1 MQIKGFLLLSASGG
15 EQVIYYSES
24 KKMKK
29 YIIVLAMC
37 LGCIGLLHSEAAA
50 KKTLDINIVG
60 HVLDKSTRE
69 HLPYITISLKGTTV
83 GTMTDASGH
92 YFLKNLPEGDFVLEA
107 SSVGYE
113 TSRRQVSLKKGVT
126 LEIDFEI
133 EPSAVAL
140 DGVVVSANRSE
151 TTRQLAPTL
160 VNVLN
165 IKTFENTNSGNL
177 AQGLNFQPGVRVE
190 NDCQN
195 CGFQQVRINGLDGP
209 YTQILIDSRPIF
221 SALSGVYGLE
231 QIPANMIERVE
242 VMRGGGSALFGSS
255 AIAGTINVITKEPL
269 RNSGSIAHSITS
281 IGGSGNLENNTSLNA
296 SLVTDNNK
304 AGLYVFGQNRQRAGY
319 DHDGDGFTELPALK
333 AQTLG
338 LRSYLKTSNYSKLT
352 LEYHHIGEFRRGGN
366 LLNRPPHEADIAE
379 QLNHSINGGGL
390 NYNLFTPN
398 EKHRINLYASAQHID
413 RESYYGT
420 KQNLDAYG
428 ATTDLTIVAGGQY
441 VYSFDRCLF
450 MPADLTAGIE
460 YNYDKLRD
468 EMKGY
473 HRTTR
478 QEVHIES
485 AFLQNEW
492 KNERWSFLVGGRLD
506 KHNLI
511 DHVIFSP
518 RANVRFN
525 PTPNINLRA
534 SYSSG
539 FRAPQTYDEDLHV
552 AAVGGE
558 GTIIQQASNLKEEKS
573 HSVSLSADMYRRFGP
588 FQCNLLLEGFYTRLN
603 HVFVLEEIGFDQTHN
618 ATVKERRNGAGA
630 QVAGVTVE
638 GKVAYLSLVQLQAG
652 VTWQQSHYTRAERW
666 SDDELVPAEK
676 RIFRTPDWYGYFTA
690 TYTPVKPLNIA
701 LSGTYTGSMLVQHM
715 AGYIAKDVAV
725 TTPDFFDMTAKV
737 SYDFSL
743 YKTITLQVNAG
754 VQNIFNAYQKDFDQG
769 KERDSGYIYGPSLPR
784 SYFAGM
790 KLMF

>member
-15 EQVIYYSES
+15 EQFIYYSES

-37 LGCIGLLHSEAAA
+37 LGCIGLLHAETAA
-50 KKTLDINIVG
+50 KKTWDINIVG
-60 HVLDKSTRE
+60 HVLNKETRE

-450 MPADLTAGIE
+450 VPADLTAGIE

-558 GTIIQQASNLKEEKS
+558 GTIIQQADNLKEEKS

-725 TTPDFFDMTAKV
+725 TAPDFFDMTAKV

-769 KERDSGYIYGPSLPR
+769 KERDSGYIYGPSMPR

>member
-1 MQIKGFLLLSASGG
+1 
-15 EQVIYYSES
+15 
-24 KKMKK
+24 
-29 YIIVLAMC
+29 
-37 LGCIGLLHSEAAA
+37 
-50 KKTLDINIVG
+50 
-60 HVLDKSTRE
+60 
-69 HLPYITISLKGTTV
+69 
-83 GTMTDASGH
+83 MTDASGH
-92 YFLKNLPEGDFVLEA
+92 YFLKNLPEGDFFLET
-107 SSVGYE
+107 SSVGYKTE
-113 TSRRQVSLKKGVT
+113 RRKVSLRRGTT

-133 EPSAVAL
+133 EEDAVVL

-165 IKTFENTNSGNL
+165 IKTFENTNSNSL

-209 YTQILIDSRPIF
+209 YTQILMDSRPIF

-242 VMRGGGSALFGSS
+242 VMRGGGSALFGAS
-255 AIAGTINVITKEPL
+255 AIAGTINIITKEPL

-281 IGGSGNLENNTSLNA
+281 IGGSGDFDNSTSLNA
-296 SLVTDNNK
+296 SLVNDNNK
-304 AGLYVFGQNRQRAGY
+304 AGIYIFGQNRQRSGY
-319 DHDGDGFTELPALK
+319 DHDNDGFTELPELK

-338 LRSYLKTSNYSKLT
+338 FRSYLRTSNYSKLT
-352 LEYHHIGEFRRGGN
+352 FEYHHISEYRRGGDR
-366 LLNRPPHEADIAE
+366 LNRPPHEADIAE
-379 QLNHSINGGGL
+379 QLNHSIDGGGL
-390 NYNLFTPN
+390 NYSMFFLFD
-398 EKHRINLYASAQHID
+398 K
-413 RESYYGT
+413 
-420 KQNLDAYG
+420 
-428 ATTDLTIVAGGQY
+428 
-441 VYSFDRCLF
+441 CLF

-460 YNYDKLRD
+460 YNYDNLRD

-473 HRTTR
+473 NRKTR
-478 QEVHIES
+478 QEVHTES

-492 KNERWSFLVGGRLD
+492 KNDRWSILVGGRLD

-518 RANVRFN
+518 RANLRFN
-525 PTPNINLRA
+525 PVRDVNLRL

-558 GTIIQQASNLKEEKS
+558 ATMIRQAENLREEKS
-573 HSVSLSADMYRRFGP
+573 HSVSLSADMYRRFGA

-603 HVFVLEEIGFDQTHN
+603 HVFVLEEIGKDEEHN
-618 ATVKERRNGAGA
+618 AVIKERRNGQGA
-630 QVAGVTVE
+630 EVAGVTVE

-652 VTWQQSHYTRAERW
+652 VTWQKSHYTRPEKW
-666 SDDELVPAEK
+666 SKDSSVPAEK

-690 TYTPVKPLNIA
+690 TYSPVKPLNIA
-701 LSGTYTGSMLVQHM
+701 LSGTYTGSMIVQHM
-715 AGYIAKDVAV
+715 KGYIPKDMAV
-725 TTPDFFDMTAKV
+725 TTPDFFDMNLKI

-743 YKTITLQVNAG
+743 YKFITLQLNAG
-754 VQNIFNAYQKDFDQG
+754 VQNIFNAYQRDFDQG
-769 KERDSGYIYGPSLPR
+769 KERDSGYIYGPSMPR
-784 SYFAGM
+784 SYFAGA

>member
-1 MQIKGFLLLSASGG
+1 M
-15 EQVIYYSES
+15 
-24 KKMKK
+24 
-29 YIIVLAMC
+29 
-37 LGCIGLLHSEAAA
+37 
-50 KKTLDINIVG
+50 
-60 HVLDKSTRE
+60 
-69 HLPYITISLKGTTV
+69 
-83 GTMTDASGH
+83 
-92 YFLKNLPEGDFVLEA
+92 
-107 SSVGYE
+107 
-113 TSRRQVSLKKGVT
+113 
-126 LEIDFEI
+126 
-133 EPSAVAL
+133 
-140 DGVVVSANRSE
+140 
-151 TTRQLAPTL
+151 
-160 VNVLN
+160 
-165 IKTFENTNSGNL
+165 
-177 AQGLNFQPGVRVE
+177 
-190 NDCQN
+190 
-195 CGFQQVRINGLDGP
+195 
-209 YTQILIDSRPIF
+209 
-221 SALSGVYGLE
+221 
-231 QIPANMIERVE
+231 
-242 VMRGGGSALFGSS
+242 
-255 AIAGTINVITKEPL
+255 
-269 RNSGSIAHSITS
+269 
-281 IGGSGNLENNTSLNA
+281 
-296 SLVTDNNK
+296 
-304 AGLYVFGQNRQRAGY
+304 
-319 DHDGDGFTELPALK
+319 
-333 AQTLG
+333 
-338 LRSYLKTSNYSKLT
+338 
-352 LEYHHIGEFRRGGN
+352 
-366 LLNRPPHEADIAE
+366 NRPPHEADIAE

-558 GTIIQQASNLKEEKS
+558 GTIIQQADNLKEEKS

-666 SDDELVPAEK
+666 SNDESVPAEK

>member
-1 MQIKGFLLLSASGG
+1 MSLN
-15 EQVIYYSES
+15 YSES

-29 YIIVLAMC
+29 YIILCVIC
-37 LGCIGLLHSEAAA
+37 LWHIGVSRAETATQ
-50 KKTLDINIVG
+50 KTLDINIVG
-60 HVLDKSTRE
+60 HVLDKHMRE

-83 GTMTDASGH
+83 GTMTDGSGH

-113 TSRRQVSLKKGVT
+113 TGRRKVSLKKGVT

-133 EPSAVAL
+133 EPSDVAL

-165 IKTFENTNSGNL
+165 IKTFENTNSGTL

-209 YTQILIDSRPIF
+209 YTQILMDSRPIF

-255 AIAGTINVITKEPL
+255 AIAGTINIITREPL
-269 RNSGSIAHSITS
+269 RNSGSLAHTITS
-281 IGGSGNLENNTSLNA
+281 IGGSGKFENNTSLNA
-296 SLVTDNNK
+296 SLVTDDNK

-319 DHDGDGFTELPALK
+319 DHDGDSFTELPELK
-333 AQTLG
+333 GQTLG
-338 LRSYLKTSNYSKLT
+338 FRSYLKTSNYSKLT
-352 LEYHHIGEFRRGGN
+352 LEYHHINEYRRGGN

-390 NYNLFTPN
+390 SYSLFTPN

-413 RESYYGT
+413 RDSYYGT

-428 ATTDLTIVAGGQY
+428 ETSDLTVVAGGQY
-441 VYSFDRCLF
+441 IYSFDRCLF

-473 HRTTR
+473 NRTTR
-478 QEVHIES
+478 QEVRIES

-492 KNERWSFLVGGRLD
+492 KNDRWSFLVGGRLD

-525 PTPNINLRA
+525 PTPNVNLRA

-558 GTIIQQASNLKEEKS
+558 GTIIRQAANLKEEKS
-573 HSVSLSADMYRRFGP
+573 HSVSLSADMYRRFGA

-618 ATVKERRNGAGA
+618 AKVKERRNGKGA
-630 QVAGVTVE
+630 EVAGVTVE

-652 VTWQQSHYTRAERW
+652 VTWQRSHYTQPEQW
-666 SDDELVPAEK
+666 SDDESVPAER

-715 AGYIAKDVAV
+715 KGYIAKDVAV

-743 YKTITLQVNAG
+743 YKAITLQVNAG
-754 VQNIFNAYQKDFDQG
+754 VQNIFNAYQRDFDQG
-769 KERDSGYIYGPSLPR
+769 KERDSGYIYGPSMPR

>member
-1 MQIKGFLLLSASGG
+1 
-15 EQVIYYSES
+15 
-24 KKMKK
+24 MKK
-29 YIIVLAMC
+29 YIILLVIC
-37 LGCIGLLHSEAAA
+37 LWHIATVCAETAT
-50 KKTLDINIVG
+50 KKSLDINIVG
-60 HVLDKSTRE
+60 HVLDKNSRE

-113 TSRRQVSLKKGVT
+113 TARRKVSLKKGVT

-133 EPSAVAL
+133 EASAVAL

-165 IKTFENTNSGNL
+165 IKTFENTNSGTL

-209 YTQILIDSRPIF
+209 YTQILMDSRPIF
-221 SALSGVYGLE
+221 SSLSGVYGLE

-255 AIAGTINVITKEPL
+255 AIAGTINIITREPL

-281 IGGSGNLENNTSLNA
+281 VGGSANLENNTSLNA
-296 SLVTDNNK
+296 SLVTDDHK

-319 DHDGDGFTELPALK
+319 DHDGDGFTELPELK
-333 AQTLG
+333 SQTLG
-338 LRSYLKTSNYSKLT
+338 FRSYLKTSNYSKLT
-352 LEYHHIGEFRRGGN
+352 LEYHHIGEYRRGGN

-379 QLNHSINGGGL
+379 QVNHSINGGGL

-398 EKHRINLYASAQHID
+398 EKHRINLYASAQHVD
-413 RESYYGT
+413 RDSYYGT
-420 KQNLDAYG
+420 RQNLDAYG
-428 ATTDLTIVAGGQY
+428 ETNDLTVVAGGQY
-441 VYSFDRCLF
+441 IYSFDRCLF
-450 MPADLTAGIE
+450 MPADLTAGVE
-460 YNYDKLRD
+460 YNYDRLRD

-473 HRTTR
+473 HRSTR

-492 KNERWSFLVGGRLD
+492 KNDRWSFLVGGRLD

-525 PTPNINLRA
+525 PTPNVNLRA

-558 GTIIQQASNLKEEKS
+558 GTIIQQAANLKEEKS
-573 HSVSLSADMYRRFGP
+573 HSFSLSADMYRRFGA

-603 HVFVLEEIGFDQTHN
+603 NVFVLEEIGFDQTHN
-618 ATVKERRNGAGA
+618 ATVKERRNGQGA
-630 QVAGVTVE
+630 EVAGVTLE

-666 SDDELVPAEK
+666 SDDESVPAER

-690 TYTPVKPLNIA
+690 TYTPVKPLTIA

-715 AGYIAKDVAV
+715 KGYIAKDVAV

-737 SYDFSL
+737 SYDIPL
-743 YKTITLQVNAG
+743 YKAITLQLHAG
-754 VQNIFNAYQKDFDQG
+754 VQNIFNAYQRDFDQG
-769 KERDSGYIYGPSLPR
+769 KDLDSGYIYGPSMPR

-790 KLMF
+790 KLSF

>member
-37 LGCIGLLHSEAAA
+37 LGCIGLLHSETAA

-60 HVLDKSTRE
+60 HVLNKESRE

-319 DHDGDGFTELPALK
+319 DHDGDGFTELPALR

-638 GKVAYLSLVQLQAG
+638 GKIAYLSLVQLQAG
-652 VTWQQSHYTRAERW
+652 VTWQQSHYTQAERW

>member
-1 MQIKGFLLLSASGG
+1 MQIKVFLLLLMSGR

-37 LGCIGLLHSEAAA
+37 LGCIGLLHSETAA

-319 DHDGDGFTELPALK
+319 DHDGDGFTELPALR
-333 AQTLG
+333 AQTIG

-558 GTIIQQASNLKEEKS
+558 GTIIQQADNLKEEKS

-666 SDDELVPAEK
+666 SSDESVPAEK

-715 AGYIAKDVAV
+715 AGSIAKDVAV

>member
-37 LGCIGLLHSEAAA
+37 LGCIGLLHSETAA

-539 FRAPQTYDEDLHV
+539 FRAPQTYDEELHV

-558 GTIIQQASNLKEEKS
+558 GTIIQQADNLKEEKS

-666 SDDELVPAEK
+666 SNDESVPAEK

>member
-37 LGCIGLLHSEAAA
+37 LGCIGLLHSETAA

-60 HVLDKSTRE
+60 HVLNKESRE

-281 IGGSGNLENNTSLNA
+281 IGDSGNLENNTSLNA

-558 GTIIQQASNLKEEKS
+558 GTIIQQADNLKEEKS

-725 TTPDFFDMTAKV
+725 TAPDFFDMTAKV

-769 KERDSGYIYGPSLPR
+769 KERDSGYIYGPSMPR

>member
-1 MQIKGFLLLSASGG
+1 M
-15 EQVIYYSES
+15 
-24 KKMKK
+24 
-29 YIIVLAMC
+29 
-37 LGCIGLLHSEAAA
+37 
-50 KKTLDINIVG
+50 
-60 HVLDKSTRE
+60 
-69 HLPYITISLKGTTV
+69 
-83 GTMTDASGH
+83 
-92 YFLKNLPEGDFVLEA
+92 
-107 SSVGYE
+107 
-113 TSRRQVSLKKGVT
+113 
-126 LEIDFEI
+126 
-133 EPSAVAL
+133 
-140 DGVVVSANRSE
+140 
-151 TTRQLAPTL
+151 
-160 VNVLN
+160 
-165 IKTFENTNSGNL
+165 
-177 AQGLNFQPGVRVE
+177 
-190 NDCQN
+190 
-195 CGFQQVRINGLDGP
+195 
-209 YTQILIDSRPIF
+209 
-221 SALSGVYGLE
+221 
-231 QIPANMIERVE
+231 
-242 VMRGGGSALFGSS
+242 
-255 AIAGTINVITKEPL
+255 
-269 RNSGSIAHSITS
+269 
-281 IGGSGNLENNTSLNA
+281 
-296 SLVTDNNK
+296 
-304 AGLYVFGQNRQRAGY
+304 
-319 DHDGDGFTELPALK
+319 
-333 AQTLG
+333 
-338 LRSYLKTSNYSKLT
+338 
-352 LEYHHIGEFRRGGN
+352 
-366 LLNRPPHEADIAE
+366 
-379 QLNHSINGGGL
+379 
-390 NYNLFTPN
+390 
-398 EKHRINLYASAQHID
+398 
-413 RESYYGT
+413 
-420 KQNLDAYG
+420 
-428 ATTDLTIVAGGQY
+428 
-441 VYSFDRCLF
+441 
-450 MPADLTAGIE
+450 
-460 YNYDKLRD
+460 
-468 EMKGY
+468 
-473 HRTTR
+473 
-478 QEVHIES
+478 
-485 AFLQNEW
+485 
-492 KNERWSFLVGGRLD
+492 GGRLD

-652 VTWQQSHYTRAERW
+652 VTWQQSHYTQAERW
-666 SDDELVPAEK
+666 SSDESVPVEK